1 MAHHSE
7 DHLKRVMLRDRATDV
22 NKLIIMLGCS
32 PVKENCLIDKNTCIQ
47 NWEHKVNDGSF
58 STKGVHELFYETKE
72 QAGNF
77 RYDDKA
83 DSVMSKMLE
92 PYELSIKSY
101 RGTSYMIEP
110 LYDVHNLIRRKRE
123 RGICYIDDQNML
135 KQTQKPPDLS
145 MAMYRLY
152 RFKERH
158 HA

>member
-1 MAHHSE
+1 
-7 DHLKRVMLRDRATDV
+7 
-22 NKLIIMLGCS
+22 
-32 PVKENCLIDKNTCIQ
+32 
-47 NWEHKVNDGSF
+47 
-58 STKGVHELFYETKE
+58 
-72 QAGNF
+72 
-77 RYDDKA
+77 
-83 DSVMSKMLE
+83 MSKMLE